1 MFDLAASRF
10 LPKPVPFF
18 AAAVAFVDG
27 RAIESFDS
35 RSEIAIRLTVQ
46 PSPIFRDRD

>member
-1 MFDLAASRF
+1 MSALTRLAETCS
-10 LPKPVPFF
+10 FF